1 MVWTRRRR
9 KKGRRK
15 GVGEGER
22 ERICRRIVM
31 VNEMLNREENR
42 GIPLFIIQHNLFI
55 ASFWQCLIRIILILK
70 VLFSTFDF

>member
-22 ERICRRIVM
+22 ERICRRTVM
-31 VNEMLNREENR
+31 VNDMLNREENR
-42 GIPLFIIQHNLFI
+42 GSPLCIIQHNLSI
-55 ASFWQCLIRIILILK
+55 ASFLAMFNKHYIDFRGFILNI
-70 VLFSTFDF
+70 